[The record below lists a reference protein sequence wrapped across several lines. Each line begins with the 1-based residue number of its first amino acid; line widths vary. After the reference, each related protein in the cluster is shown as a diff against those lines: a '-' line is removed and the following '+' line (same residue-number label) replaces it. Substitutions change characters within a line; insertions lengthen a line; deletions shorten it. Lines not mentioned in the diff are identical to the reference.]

1 MTVSSW
7 NEQGLARV
15 TGKTVFLYDEIASTN
30 PIAKTKPLGSIVVA
44 TRQTGGYGRRKLAFS
59 SEEGGV
65 YFSYK
70 VAPDLPLD
78 CINLLTLA
86 AGVAVVKAV
95 QGYGVSARLKYPN
108 DVWVDGKKLCGIL
121 TECVIADG
129 AVQSAV
135 IGIGINVEN
144 ALPQDIRDI
153 ATTLKACTDIVPSRV
168 QVISD
173 VCRELDALLNEPSAI
188 APAYR
193 EYDGLVGRE
202 IVLTTDEGQ
211 KVAVYDGIDCN
222 GVMYALCGGE
232 RRAVTVGEVTI
243 RPATE

>member
-1 MTVSSW
+1 MTDLPWS
-7 NEQGLARV
+7 EQAIAHA
-15 TGKTVFLYDEIASTN
+15 TGKKAFLFDEIASTN

-44 TRQTGGYGRRKLAFS
+44 TRQTGGYGRRKRAFS

-65 YFSYK
+65 YFSCK
-70 VAPDLPLD
+70 VAPELD
-78 CINLLTLA
+78 VACINLLTLA
-86 AGVAVVKAV
+86 AGVAVARAV
-95 QGYGVSARLKYPN
+95 NGYGVSARLKYPN

-121 TECVIADG
+121 TECTIADG

-144 ALPQDIRDI
+144 RLPEELRDI
-153 ATTLKACTDIVPSRV
+153 ATSLKACTDVVPSRV

-173 VCRELDALLNEPSAI
+173 VCRELDALLNEPSVI

-222 GVMYALCGGE
+222 GVMYALCDGE
-232 RRAVTVGEVTI
+232 RRAVTVGEVTV
-243 RPATE
+243 RPVTK